1 MRPPE
6 NNSSSACPPANQPFE
21 TSWFWRLLPAG
32 MRRRWWLF
40 RLFDIIVRHW
50 PVFGIPRGTLIIRMD
65 GIGDMVLFRRTLD
78 DYATALSA
86 SVSDITILGCKSWGP
101 VSAEIFA
108 GYNLIIIDEHAFARQ
123 PFYRFKIGLMVRRL
137 NAQRALNDSYF
148 RRAMM
153 ADSLVWLSGATETT
167 VSLPFINEAT
177 RTEFSYYLSQV
188 SQIIDTG
195 PYPTHESIRHYR
207 FLSAL
212 AGQNYSPQPLK
223 IPWRI
228 SEGLKGPPYVVL
240 NPGSNEHGRRWPF
253 ANYVEIAKRLTDGG
267 NRVVI
272 VGGPGEETGDY
283 KEALGRH
290 ENVLDLVGQ
299 TELPALIDIL
309 KGATATLSN
318 DTGPAHLSIA
328 VGTPTTVIVGGGHF
342 GSFVPYPEETKPTNA
357 RFVYEVM
364 PCYHCF
370 WRCHKRNTKF
380 DVFPCVS
387 AVSVETVWDNLS
399 QQVV

>member
-1 MRPPE
+1 
-6 NNSSSACPPANQPFE
+6 
-21 TSWFWRLLPAG
+21 

-40 RLFDIIVRHW
+40 RLFDTIVRNW
-50 PVFGIPRGTLIIRMD
+50 PVFGTPRGTLIIRMD

-78 DYATALSA
+78 DYATALNT
-86 SVSDITILGCKSWGP
+86 SVSDITVLGCKSWGP

-153 ADSLVWLSGATETT
+153 ADSLVWLSGATETI

-212 AGQNYSPQPLK
+212 VGQNYSPQPPK

-228 SEGLKGPPYVVL
+228 SERLEGPPYVVL
-240 NPGSNEHGRRWPF
+240 NPGSNEHGRR
-253 ANYVEIAKRLTDGG
+253 
-267 NRVVI
+267 
-272 VGGPGEETGDY
+272 
-283 KEALGRH
+283 
-290 ENVLDLVGQ
+290 
-299 TELPALIDIL
+299 
-309 KGATATLSN
+309 
-318 DTGPAHLSIA
+318 
-328 VGTPTTVIVGGGHF
+328 
-342 GSFVPYPEETKPTNA
+342 
-357 RFVYEVM
+357 
-364 PCYHCF
+364 
-370 WRCHKRNTKF
+370 
-380 DVFPCVS
+380 
-387 AVSVETVWDNLS
+387 
-399 QQVV
+399 